1 VARDGDG
8 LARALRAAGIESAVA
23 DHVMR
28 LRDRVRAAR
37 YGPLGVGDA
46 AELAAE
52 LEQVLR
58 VLGAEPGT
66 ARRRRAV
73 AVVGVLICAALL
85 APPAGS
91 AQAPTA
97 EALYEAG
104 ALRAA
109 ADSFAGRAAAYP
121 HVAAHWYNLGA
132 TLYRAGADGKAVAA
146 WTRAARLA
154 PRDRVIERAREFL
167 LAPDAASD
175 PLLAVGPATPGEL
188 ALAAALGWAGLWA
201 AVIARRRRG
210 VLLTLAGLTA
220 GAAAWGAVEASRR
233 TRPVAVVVGSGTA
246 VRVAPYGT
254 ASANATVDAGAALL
268 VVGRYGRW
276 LEVRRRDDVHGWVLG
291 SEVVPL

>member
-1 VARDGDG
+1 
-8 LARALRAAGIESAVA
+8 
-23 DHVMR
+23 
-28 LRDRVRAAR
+28 
-37 YGPLGVGDA
+37 
-46 AELAAE
+46 
-52 LEQVLR
+52 LR

-66 ARRRRAV
+66 ARRRRA
-73 AVVGVLICAALL
+73 AIVGVVLICTAL
-85 APPAGS
+85 APPPGS

-109 ADSFAGRAAAYP
+109 ADSFAGRAAAQP

-167 LAPDAASD
+167 LAPDAGSD
-175 PLLAVGPATPGEL
+175 PLLAVGPATPAEL
-188 ALAAALGWAGLWA
+188 ALAAALAWAALWA

-210 VLLTLAGLTA
+210 VLVTLAVLTA
-220 GAAAWGAVEASRR
+220 GAAVWGAVEASRR
-233 TRPVAVVVGSGTA
+233 ARPVAVVVASGTA

-268 VVGRYGRW
+268 MVGRYGRW
-276 LEVRRRDDVHGWVLG
+276 LEVRRGDDVHGWVLD
-291 SEVVPL
+291 SDVVPL